1 MNEYPRSA
9 AAQESVRLLLE
20 QELARETTENIQRAK
35 RVIEKIFE
43 WAEKNNIEIASV
55 ERLKGGFVNLV
66 LLIETPT
73 GESYVVKAFA
83 DEKGAQ
89 TTRDAQTKLSEI
101 AKNDTPFIP
110 EAVAWIDDETVV
122 STKAEGFPIRKLF
135 ESVSESEDGLARAR
149 IGFSDLGRILG
160 SIHERTERVMKP
172 EDDPAV
178 IHVDEQKIT
187 NQFRGFVERGL
198 LHFSKEEQA
207 ALEKRILAF
216 TQAGAVSVIHGDS
229 HLDQFF
235 CAPDRSLITI
245 IDYDTVHEGD
255 PMADVARALA
265 SIRDHGEKMG
275 VSQEHLREIESSFF
289 QGYRAIRFENLP
301 LPKSEFDQ
309 YRIIVYELR
318 LFMVQLWQFNDLLE
332 KVRSFIPDGMSD
344 GEFLKTYV
352 REQTNVRAEL
362 NVSLS
367 KEEQERFDRYLLVL
381 DRMNEILEYLQKI
394 ELEEAE

>member
-1 MNEYPRSA
+1 MSEHPRSA

-20 QELARETTENIQRAK
+20 QEFVRETEENIQRAR
-35 RVIEKIFE
+35 RVIDKIFE
-43 WAEKNNIEIASV
+43 WAEKNHIEIASV

-73 GESYVVKAFA
+73 GQSYVVKAFA

-89 TTRDAQTKLSEI
+89 TTRDAQMKLSEI

-110 EAVAWIDDETVV
+110 EAVDWIDDETVV
-122 STKAEGFPIRKLF
+122 STKAKGFPIRKLF
-135 ESVSESEDGLARAR
+135 ESVSESQEGFDRAR
-149 IGFSDLGRILG
+149 MGFSDLGRILG

-178 IHVDEQKIT
+178 FHVDEQKIT
-187 NQFRGFVERGL
+187 NQFRGYVERGL
-198 LHFSKEEQA
+198 LAFSKKEQD

-216 TQAGAVSVIHGDS
+216 TQLGAVSVIHGDT

-265 SIRDHGEKMG
+265 SMRDHGEKMG

-289 QGYRAIRFENLP
+289 QGYRAVRFENLP

-309 YRIIVYELR
+309 CRIMVYELR
-318 LFMVQLWQFNDLLE
+318 LSLVQLWQFNDLLE
-332 KVRSFIPDGMSD
+332 KIRSFIPSGMSD

-352 REQTNVRAEL
+352 RENSDTFSAL
-362 NVSLS
+362 NASLP
-367 KEEQERFDRYLLVL
+367 KEEQERFERYLVVF
-381 DRMNEILEYLQKI
+381 DRTNEILEYLQGI
-394 ELEEAE
+394 ELEEVN